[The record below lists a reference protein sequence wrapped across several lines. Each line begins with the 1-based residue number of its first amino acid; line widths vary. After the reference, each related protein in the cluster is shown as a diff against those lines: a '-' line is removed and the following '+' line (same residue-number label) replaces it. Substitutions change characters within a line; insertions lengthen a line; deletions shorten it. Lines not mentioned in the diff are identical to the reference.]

1 MSEEQWLFDIYIS
14 DGALAPEVSLRQAL
28 RSNAQWGPADEFV
41 RRSRPSKAMPSIDE
55 VEAGVGCLRK
65 H

>member
-1 MSEEQWLFDIYIS
+1 MSEEQWLFDIHIS
-14 DGALAPEVSLRQAL
+14 NDAQALEASLPQAL

-41 RRSRPSKAMPSIDE
+41 RLSRPSETMRSIDE

>member
-1 MSEEQWLFDIYIS
+1 MSEELWLFDIYIG
-14 DGALAPEVSLRQAL
+14 DGALALEVSLPQAAKL
-28 RSNAQWGPADEFV
+28 RSGEG
-41 RRSRPSKAMPSIDE
+41 RPSETMRSIDE